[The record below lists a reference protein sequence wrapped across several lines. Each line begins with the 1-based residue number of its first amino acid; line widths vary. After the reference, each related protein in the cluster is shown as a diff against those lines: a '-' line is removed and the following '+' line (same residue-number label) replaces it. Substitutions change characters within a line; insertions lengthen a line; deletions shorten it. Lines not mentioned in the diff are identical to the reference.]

1 MKVLA
6 LVGSPRKNGNTDIL
20 VDKLLDGASSE
31 GCSVEKAYLYDMDIR
46 PCIDCRNC
54 KKGSF
59 ECATEDDMQIL
70 YPRLEEAD
78 VLVFGTPL
86 YWYGPTAQM
95 KLFIDRLRPFVA
107 SKKLKR
113 KKAILV
119 VPSEEGMAACKHLVG
134 MFKLSLEYLNV
145 QLANTL
151 LVKAY
156 EKGEVREQ
164 PDILRSAFTIRRSL
178 IREGKE

>member
-20 VDKLLDGASSE
+20 VDKLLNGASSK
-31 GCSVEKAYLYDMDIR
+31 GCSVEKVYLYDIDIR

-54 KKGSF
+54 KKGNF
-59 ECATEDDMQIL
+59 ECAAEDDMQML
-70 YPRLEEAD
+70 YPKLTEAD

-86 YWYGPTAQM
+86 YWYGPAAQM
-95 KLFIDRLRPFVA
+95 KLFIDRLRPFAA
-107 SKKLKR
+107 SKKLKG
-113 KKAILV
+113 KKAVLV
-119 VPSEEGMAACKHLVG
+119 VPSEEGKKACKHLVG
-134 MFKLSLEYLNV
+134 MFKLSLEYLGV

-164 PDILRSAFTIRRSL
+164 PSILKNAFTIGRSL
-178 IREGKE
+178 IQS

>member
-6 LVGSPRKNGNTDIL
+6 LVGSPRKSGNTDIL
-20 VDKLLDGASSE
+20 VDKLLDGACSE
-31 GCSVEKAYLYDMDIR
+31 GCSVEKVYLHDMDIR
-46 PCIDCRNC
+46 PCVDCRNC

-59 ECATEDDMQIL
+59 ECATEDDMKML
-70 YPRLEEAD
+70 YPKLAEVD

-95 KLFIDRLRPFVA
+95 KLLIDRLRPFVA
-107 SKKLKR
+107 SKKLKG

-119 VPSEEGMAACKHLVG
+119 IPSEEGKEACKHLVG
-134 MFKLSLEYLNV
+134 MFKRSLKYLGV
-145 QLANTL
+145 QLANIL

-164 PDILRSAFTIRRSL
+164 PNILRNAFTIGRSL
-178 IREGKE
+178 IES